1 MPNDQYGSTDMGY
14 QAQILI
20 GTVGSTPSAQFKNV
34 VDLEYNLEIE
44 MGDTSTR
51 GDGSALPVAT
61 EKPTA
66 KKPEITFKSLS
77 RPNDTILAA
86 LLAAGD
92 AGAAMGVRY
101 KNASS
106 GKGYDG
112 DMNVKWKNGAPL
124 KGEQTFEFTL
134 TANDQLR
141 NPNTWT

>member
-1 MPNDQYGSTDMGY
+1 MAIDQYGASDMGY
-14 QAQILI
+14 EARILI

-34 VDLEYNLEIE
+34 VDLEYNLDQE

-51 GDGSALPVAT
+51 GGGDSVPIAT
-61 EKPTA
+61 EKTTA
-66 KKPEITFKSLS
+66 LKPEITFKSLS
-77 RPNDTILAA
+77 RASDTILAA
-86 LLAAGD
+86 LLAAGST
-92 AGAAMGVRY
+92 GAAMGVRY
-101 KNASS
+101 KNAAS

-141 NPNTWT
+141 NPAVWS